1 MEIKTD
7 NGQACTSKAF
17 QRFCMKFAIVLKTG
31 IPYNP
36 QGQGIV
42 EKVNGLLKAHLKK
55 LKRGTWGLKDTPKS
69 HLSHTL
75 FTLKFLNLDTDGLS
89 ASDRHLHPKA
99 KPLVYSKA
107 LMDGSLH
114 GPDPVL
120 LWGRG

>member
-55 LKRGTWGLKDTPKS
+55 LKRGTWGFKDTPKFL
-69 HLSHTL
+69 LSHTL
-75 FTLKFLNLDTDGLS
+75 FTLNF
-89 ASDRHLHPKA
+89 
-99 KPLVYSKA
+99 
-107 LMDGSLH
+107 
-114 GPDPVL
+114 
-120 LWGRG
+120 

>member
-36 QGQGIV
+36 QGQRIV

-55 LKRGTWGLKDTPKS
+55 LKRETWGFKDTPNFL
-69 HLSHTL
+69 LSHTL
-75 FTLKFLNLDTDGLS
+75 FTLNF
-89 ASDRHLHPKA
+89 
-99 KPLVYSKA
+99 
-107 LMDGSLH
+107 
-114 GPDPVL
+114 
-120 LWGRG
+120 